1 MAGEKVSI
9 QQETTTTNGAWY
21 YTIIPGPLGV
31 YLSRKISGVNMFK
44 PVTDRL
50 TALENNQGNYA
61 TANYVNRSAP
71 FTHTVAANSKI
82 EAIDCRAISGSPV
95 IKAGTTVGGEEL
107 FPEISV
113 TIGEDSNNLIMKS
126 FQNETIVYFTISGGS
141 LNITIT
147 VKSAIL

>member
-9 QQETTTTNGAWY
+9 QTETTTTNGAWF
-21 YTIIPGPLGV
+21 YTIIPGTLGIFW
-31 YLSRKISGVNMFK
+31 SRKISWINLFK

-61 TANYVNRSAP
+61 TAKYTNRSAA
-71 FTHTVAANSKI
+71 FTHTLAANSKL
-82 EAIDCRAISGSPV
+82 ESIDCRAISGSPV
-95 IKAGTTVGGEEL
+95 VKVGTTVGGEEIL
-107 FPEISV
+107 PESAV
-113 TIGEDSNNLIMKS
+113 TIGTDLNAQIMLS
-126 FQNETIVYFTISGGS
+126 YQNETIIYFTISGRA